1 LETKFNKLSDT
12 LFSFEVNFPKSEVD
26 DKIQQELNNLQR
38 NYQIEGFRKG
48 KVPMNLVKQRFGNEV
63 LYNICLDHTQDAFS
77 KYVEQEKLEL
87 VSSPVLK
94 DFKIDEENVSAVL
107 EFEQHPKLDLVD
119 FKELSVDQVVYV
131 PDELDIDYV
140 LHKLGL
146 ELGNKSEADTVENF
160 DVIIYGDFQ
169 SVEKETGNVLQNM
182 PNNVI
187 YLFSYDF
194 PEQFKQFFLNKKVDD
209 QFEIDFAEVDP
220 LRQNEIFKVKINKI
234 EKIEPAE
241 LTEDKISEISGGR
254 FSTIEDLREDISLFI
269 QNHFD
274 HYENVDFENNVYKKI
289 VEQYKEIPIPQNL
302 LNESIK
308 NAIEM
313 HAKKHNLNPDELSRN
328 EDFLTPL
335 KEEIRRQY
343 IFEIVSAEII
353 KKEQLNLEDEDVA
366 DYFEQVGLPREMGS
380 LEILKNLDEKQRTN
394 LINKLL
400 TDKVIGYLKSVVTT
414 NNVDAEEKVKKMIV
428 TNLSYYQA
436 VAHNLTHNHE
446 HHHDHEHE
454 HNEAH
459 PSDEN

>member
-1 LETKFNKLSDT
+1 VS
-12 LFSFEVNFPKSEVD
+12 FPKSEVD
-26 DKIQQELNNLQR
+26 DKIEQELTNLQR

-48 KVPMNLVKQRFGNEV
+48 KVPMNLIKQRFGNEV
-63 LYNICLDHTQDAFS
+63 LYNICLDHTQDVFS

-94 DFKIDEENVSAVL
+94 DFKIDEENVSAIL
-107 EFEQHPKLDLVD
+107 EFEQHPKLDLID
-119 FKELSVDQVVYV
+119 FKELTVDQIVYV
-131 PDELDIDYV
+131 PDEQDIDYV
-140 LHKLGL
+140 LHKLEL
-146 ELGNKSEADTVENF
+146 ELGKKSETDTVENY

-169 SVEKETGNVLQNM
+169 SVEKETGKVLQDM

-194 PEQFKQFFLNKKVDD
+194 PEQFKQFFLNKKVGD

-220 LRQNEIFKVKINKI
+220 LRQNEIFKIKINKI
-234 EKIEPAE
+234 DKIEPAE
-241 LTEDKISEISGGR
+241 LTEDKIAEISNNR
-254 FSTIEDLREDISLFI
+254 FNSIEDLREDISLFI
-269 QNHFD
+269 QNHLD

-289 VEQYKEIPIPQNL
+289 VEQYKDISIPQSL
-302 LNESIK
+302 LNESVK

-313 HAKKHNLNPDELSRN
+313 HAKKHNLNPDELAQN
-328 EDFLTPL
+328 EEFLTPL

-343 IFEIVSAEII
+343 VFEIVSAEII

-380 LEILKNLDEKQRTN
+380 LEVLKNLDEKQRTN

-414 NNVDAEEKVKKMIV
+414 NNVDADEKVKKMIV

-436 VAHNLTHNHE
+436 VAHNLAHKHD
-446 HHHDHEHE
+446 HHHDHDHDHDHD
-454 HNEAH
+454 HNE
-459 PSDEN
+459 EK